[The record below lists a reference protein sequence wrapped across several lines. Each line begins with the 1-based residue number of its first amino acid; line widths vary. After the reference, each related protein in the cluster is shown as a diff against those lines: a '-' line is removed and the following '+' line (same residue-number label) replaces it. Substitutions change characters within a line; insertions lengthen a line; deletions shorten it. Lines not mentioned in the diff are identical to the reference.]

1 MDARDLFPGAD
12 NTGLQPALGSNFCI
26 RPQNCVFQDRFCADA
41 AVSSYDCA
49 ATQVRARIDARVV
62 RYALGPLAR
71 SDETRFPAFA
81 QDCPVDFEIFSARRD
96 VEPFSVVHYH
106 AADSSALAYPIRDD
120 GNKGDLFVRRNPP
133 EDRRVPN
140 CDIREIKIS
149 FDAVAVADVYD
160 TLVAQSH
167 SRSQTGVT
175 QSKRHV
181 VATTE
186 MFINQRL
193 ELEVG
198 QDIAAIRQ
206 KRFGAEMTFRVL
218 DTAARF
224 EEVRFVNESDGKP
237 RILAR
242 GKEIFEQSRMP
253 VRVDKES
260 VHSDAYQMV
269 ERESNERLL
278 KDRDERLRNFLGQY
292 TQARA
297 KTGCQNECL
306 SDFAHS
312 RNREV
317 PPPTL
322 KLRRGGRLHS
332 QLCR

>member
-1 MDARDLFPGAD
+1 MDAGNLFSGAD

-49 ATQVRARIDARVV
+49 ATQLRARIDVRVV
-62 RYALGPLAR
+62 RYALRPFAR
-71 SDETRFPAFA
+71 FDETRFPVSP
-81 QDCPVDFEIFSARRD
+81 QDCPVDFEIFSPRRD

-106 AADSSALAYPIRDD
+106 AADSSALAYPIPDD
-120 GNKGDLFVRRNPP
+120 GNKGDPFVWRNPL
-133 EDRRVPN
+133 ENRRVPN
-140 CDIREIKIS
+140 CDIGEIKIS
-149 FDAVAVADVYD
+149 FDAVAVADVHD

-175 QSKRHV
+175 QSERHV

-186 MFINQRL
+186 MFVNQRL
-193 ELEVG
+193 ELDVG

-206 KRFGAEMTFRVL
+206 KRFGAEMAFRVL
-218 DTAARF
+218 DAAARF
-224 EEVRFVNESDGKP
+224 EEIRFVNESDGKP
-237 RILAR
+237 GILAR
-242 GKEIFEQSRMP
+242 GKEILEQLRMP
-253 VRVDKES
+253 VRVDNES
-260 VHSDAYQMV
+260 VHSDAYQMI

-278 KDRDERLRNFLGQY
+278 KDRDERLRHFLGQW

-306 SDFAHS
+306 SDFAHEQKIE
-312 RNREV
+312 RFL
-317 PPPTL
+317 PPTL

-332 QLCR
+332 Q